1 MDLFY
6 YALCNFGVW
15 PHQSSLIFIYIEKKP
30 PECSWQQTVFVPW
43 EKVGQNI
50 HFWFLLPLKE
60 DGRKEK
66 DENKPKQKRSVGAV
80 TRSYS
85 SRNVSTFSLL
95 LHFTEFLQVTW
106 LVLLFP
112 FFYSHRQT
120 LRRMISHPHPIGAT
134 AAHGTDL
141 LFILKCLSRPPRSVC
156 ARRGGDWEERGCGG
170 ALQCR

>member
-1 MDLFY
+1 MFLTTNSF
-6 YALCNFGVW
+6 C
-15 PHQSSLIFIYIEKKP
+15 SLGESRSEYSFLGSVAFKRR
-30 PECSWQQTVFVPW
+30 WQ
-43 EKVGQNI
+43 
-50 HFWFLLPLKE
+50 
-60 DGRKEK
+60 RKEK
-66 DENKPKQKRSVGAV
+66 DENKPKQQRRSVGAV

-85 SRNVSTFSLL
+85 NRNVSTFSLL

-112 FFYSHRQT
+112 FYSHRQT

-134 AAHGTDL
+134 ATHGTDL
-141 LFILKCLSRPPRSVC
+141 LFILKCLSHPPRSVC